1 MHFLRSR
8 ILIYLNRCT
17 KVILL
22 ATQTSAGISFLDI
35 MAQIIMVSVTLMQ
48 VLADLFFDYYVVG

>member
-1 MHFLRSR
+1 M
-8 ILIYLNRCT
+8 